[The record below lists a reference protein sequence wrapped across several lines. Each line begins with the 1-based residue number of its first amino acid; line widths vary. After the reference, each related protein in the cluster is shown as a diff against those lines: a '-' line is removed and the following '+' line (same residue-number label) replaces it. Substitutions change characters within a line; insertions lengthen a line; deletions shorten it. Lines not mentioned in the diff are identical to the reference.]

1 MIPRA
6 LLLAAAIATG
16 STSPDAGAS
25 PRCEPDQGVWAG
37 RCFDRHQWEMDEE
50 RCPDGV
56 ILMPEGEKQ
65 PRCVSCR
72 DVDMQQ
78 PMNYCAG
85 LRARRADKELNAT
98 YQELTKDFPDHVPEL
113 RTAERAW
120 IRSRDK
126 EYQAREKQYEGGSMA
141 PQVYGDCMYRRT
153 RKRTDELK
161 KLRERWSP
169 R

>member
-1 MIPRA
+1 
-6 LLLAAAIATG
+6 
-16 STSPDAGAS
+16 
-25 PRCEPDQGVWAG
+25 
-37 RCFDRHQWEMDEE
+37 MDEE

-65 PRCVSCR
+65 PRCVPCK

-78 PMNYCAG
+78 PMNSYEG

-98 YQELTKDFPDHVPEL
+98 YQELMKDFPDHVPEL
-113 RTAERAW
+113 RTAEHAW
-120 IRSRDK
+120 MKSRDE
-126 EYQAREKQYEGGSMA
+126 EYQGKGEAIRRAVDGA
-141 PQVYGDCMYRRT
+141 PVYGDCVSRRT
-153 RKRTDELK
+153 REKDRRLK